1 MKFLLVL
8 SLLILG
14 TLAYPNHKLSKRF
27 NIVNSGV
34 ILNRED
40 QKHVRVKLYNQE
52 GILTSDKLQMSSVKY
67 KKGKKV
73 HEAMP
78 ITKDMI
84 SGQIISN
91 PNSFNYKPNLV
102 VATTMRPIITT
113 TMSPIIATT
122 MRPIIATT
130 MSPIIS
136 TTMSP
141 IISTTMRPIIATT
154 KRPII
159 ATTKRPI
166 ITTTMKPV
174 VSTTLKPVVSTTM
187 KPVVSTTLK
196 PVVTVNTTPKHAEN
210 GKEFYHCKP
219 LHIDTTNELE
229 PMAFNNLFKEET
241 FDFDWNKFEKEM
253 ASVFKDFCK
262 IFDKFNTNQK
272 RQALPSFQYT
282 GEYFYDQNI
291 HQYCFIYRRTQ

>member
-91 PNSFNYKPNLV
+91 PNSFNYKPNVV
-102 VATTMRPIITT
+102 VATTKR
-113 TMSPIIATT
+113 PIIATT

-130 MSPIIS
+130 MRPIIA
-136 TTMSP
+136 TTKRP
-141 IISTTMRPIIATT
+141 IIATTMRPIIAIT

-174 VSTTLKPVVSTTM
+174 VSTTL

-253 ASVFKDFCK
+253 ASVFKDFGK